1 MQLHS
6 ARMYYKLNYNIY
18 FFGTFLFYNI
28 CKKNNRVF
36 LEVVPL
42 KILVFQE
49 AHISE
54 KNDKIVRQTFTGL

>member
-1 MQLHS
+1 
-6 ARMYYKLNYNIY
+6 MYYKLNYNIY
-18 FFGTFLFYNI
+18 FLVHFYSI
-28 CKKNNRVF
+28 IFAKNNRVF